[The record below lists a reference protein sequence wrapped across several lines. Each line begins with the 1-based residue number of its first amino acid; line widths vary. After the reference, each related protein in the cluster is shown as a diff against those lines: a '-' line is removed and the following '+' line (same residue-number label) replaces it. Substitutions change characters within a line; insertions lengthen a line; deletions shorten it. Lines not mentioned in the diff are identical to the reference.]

1 MNKKKVIW
9 ISALSAI
16 GVLAAAYGIG
26 CGFYSSHLMPHTSI
40 NGTAVGNDSASKAA
54 SALASS
60 QGKVITLAER
70 DDKTETISLDDIAYQ
85 ADVSD
90 DDLKKVI
97 ASQSAWKWPA
107 YLFKTSEETVDLDVS
122 YDETKLEE
130 ALSALSCI
138 SGSDVVAPV
147 NAHVER
153 GANGY
158 EIVAETEGN
167 TLDKDKTL
175 AAVKTALSQGESEV
189 DLEAEGCYEEPTI
202 KSDDEA
208 LSKELTLLK
217 SIENEVITIDLSGAT
232 ETLSGDAL
240 VDLLNIN
247 IDDATITAN
256 DEKMTAYVDSLAEK
270 YNTIYTQRTF
280 TAHDGSAVTV
290 GGGSTDTYGWMMNED
305 STKDAIAAA
314 AVSGQSQTVSAFW
327 DVTAY
332 GGRNGTNGDIGNTY
346 IEVSISAQHLW
357 YYKNGS
363 LVLEA
368 DVITGKPE
376 HGQDTPTG
384 VFRIWKKEQN
394 ATLKGTAW
402 DGSKWSSPVAYWMP
416 ITWTGVGL
424 HDATWQSAFG
434 GTLYYTRG
442 SHGCINLSYSVAQ
455 SIFNTVDVNTPVVI
469 Y

>member
-9 ISALSAI
+9 ISVLSVA
-16 GVLAAAYGIG
+16 GALAAVYGIG
-26 CGFYSSHLMPHTSI
+26 CGYYSSHLMPHTVI
-40 NGTAVGNDSASKAA
+40 NGTAVGNDTAAKAMD
-54 SALASS
+54 ALASS
-60 QGKVITLAER
+60 EGKVITLVEK
-70 DDKTETISLDDIAYQ
+70 DDKSETILLDDIDYQ
-85 ADVSD
+85 ANVSTAAM
-90 DDLKKVI
+90 KQVI
-97 ASQSAWKWPA
+97 SSQSAWKWPA
-107 YLFKTSEETVDLDVS
+107 YVFKTSNETMDLDVS

-130 ALSALSCI
+130 ALSALNCI
-138 SGSDVVAPV
+138 SGSNVVAPV

-153 GANGY
+153 GTNGY

-175 AAVKTALSQGESEV
+175 TAVKTALSEGQSEV
-189 DLEAEGCYEEPTI
+189 DLDAEGCYEEPTI

-208 LSKELTLLK
+208 LTKELNLMK

-247 IDDATITAN
+247 VDDATITVN
-256 DEKMTAYVDSLAEK
+256 DDKMTAYVDSLAEK

-280 TAHDGSAVTV
+280 TAHDGSTVTV
-290 GGGSTDTYGWMMNED
+290 GGGATDTYGWMMNKD
-305 STKDAIAAA
+305 STKEAIAAA

-327 DVTAY
+327 DVTAS

-363 LVLEA
+363 LVLES

-402 DGSKWSSPVAYWMP
+402 DGSTWSSPVAYWMP

-455 SIFNTVDVNTPVVI
+455 SIFNAVDVNTPVVI